1 MYKNKIIEWLVF
13 YSAALLIFV
22 AVFIFSTYITFD
34 KFDAIN
40 LTELLTSKQLFL
52 HFSITILV
60 IVVFLYWR
68 RHGFSLKELH
78 LAKMEIEQERSQA
91 KNTLAAMSDAVI
103 VVNNQGLV
111 QFLNPSTEVLIDYK
125 NEDASGRHLNE
136 ILILFKDNQEE
147 KLNSY
152 DFLSDF
158 LFQDKALNLKLN
170 TADSKV
176 IVAVKV
182 SQLAYSNPAE
192 GSNPADGSNPA
203 KGSGL
208 VIVLRDVSTEHQLTD
223 KLTYQVNHDSL
234 TGLYNR
240 VAFEHQLEIMLGYTQ
255 INKNIHCALYLD
267 LDRFKLVNDT
277 GGHAAGDKL
286 LTVISGLLAA
296 QLREHDF
303 LARLG
308 GDEFGILLWNMSYDT
323 SVDVAQRI
331 LASVQEFR
339 FEWEG
344 KGFDI
349 GVSIGLAMIDTDM
362 KSLQDIMLAIDLA
375 CLQAKDS
382 GRNTIF
388 VYEKD
393 NLSLNRQKEEMNWLP
408 KINKALKTDQFVLY
422 FQSIE
427 PTTKQ
432 SCLPRLREILVRM
445 LDQDG
450 NILSPAL
457 FIPPA
462 ERYGVMKKIDCWVI
476 KHTIEHL
483 SRHKDN
489 GFRGRY
495 TINLSG
501 QSLTDPSL
509 PDYVESLFL
518 KYDLLPDNLCFEI
531 TETAAIDN
539 LNVAKAFVE
548 RMHTIGC
555 GILLDDFGSGFSS
568 FAYLKA
574 LPFDY
579 IKIDGQFVNNITDD
593 AIDETM
599 VRMIHEIA
607 QVMKVQTIAEYVE
620 DEQTLRHLGNIG
632 IDYVQGF
639 LIAKPV
645 PLE

>member
-1 MYKNKIIEWLVF
+1 MHKNKIIEWLIF
-13 YSAALLIFV
+13 YAIALLIFI
-22 AVFIFSTYITFD
+22 AAFIFSTYITFD
-34 KFDAIN
+34 NIN
-40 LTELLTSKQLFL
+40 TIHLSELLTSRLLLL
-52 HFSITILV
+52 HFSITILL
-60 IVVFLYWR
+60 IIVFLYWR

-78 LAKMEIEQERSQA
+78 RAKLEIEQERSQA

-111 QFLNPSTEVLIDYK
+111 QFLNPSTEALIDYK
-125 NEDASGRHLNE
+125 NENAVGLHLNE
-136 ILILFKDNQEE
+136 VLTLFKDNQEE

-158 LFQDKALNLKLN
+158 LLQDKAFNLKLN
-170 TADSKV
+170 AADSGV

-182 SQLAYSNPAE
+182 SQLAYSAPE
-192 GSNPADGSNPA
+192 SSTADGSYSAN
-203 KGSGL
+203 GSGL

-255 INKNIHCALYLD
+255 INQNIHCALYLD

-296 QLREHDF
+296 QLRENDF

-349 GVSIGLAMIDTDM
+349 GISIGLAMIDTDM
-362 KSLQDIMLAIDLA
+362 KSLQDVMLAIDLA

-427 PTTKQ
+427 PTSKQ
-432 SCLPRLREILVRM
+432 SDLPRLREILVRM
-445 LDQDG
+445 LDEEG
-450 NILSPAL
+450 NIISPAL

-462 ERYGVMKKIDCWVI
+462 ERYEVMKKIDHWVI
-476 KHTIEHL
+476 RHTIEFL
-483 SRHKDN
+483 SQCKDS
-489 GFRGRY
+489 GFEGRY

-501 QSLTDPSL
+501 QSLTDPKL
-509 PDYVESLFL
+509 PAYVESLLL
-518 KYDLLPDNLCFEI
+518 KHDLLPDNLCFEI

-548 RMHTIGC
+548 RMNSIGC

-574 LPFDY
+574 LPFNY
-579 IKIDGQFVNNITDD
+579 IKIDGQFVNNIVDD

-620 DEQTLRHLGNIG
+620 DKQTLQHLDEIG